1 MLKSLTVPLLFFV
14 LLSTACTTST
24 LQIDQAATYIPTAS
38 SQAAEQADHF
48 WWQFRFKLQWPDGE
62 PPAFSNHLLI
72 ADQIIAP
79 TLVEYGDNVG
89 LWRLHRRAGRDQTGH
104 QLSLIFYANEAT
116 ANAVAASMDA
126 KPLTQWLRNQDM
138 IEATRFSRRTGEE
151 LARMEDTSDGEW
163 PMEIQ
168 RSWPYFI
175 MGVSQ
180 TWLAMVQELSGND
193 PLSGE
198 VDYNAFVAHY
208 QTVDNKLTTQWR
220 DFGQHAY
227 LHHLSAVFGYQPLKL
242 RNTELRS
249 F

>member
-1 MLKSLTVPLLFFV
+1 MLRPLNFLLIFFA
-14 LLSTACTTST
+14 LLSTACST
-24 LQIDQAATYIPTAS
+24 VQIGSAPTYTPIAAS
-38 SQAAEQADHF
+38 LEAEQPDRF

-62 PPAFSNHLLI
+62 PPEFSHHLLI

-79 TLVEYGDNVG
+79 VLVEYGEDIG
-89 LWRLHRRAGRDQTGH
+89 LWRFHRRAGRDQTGH

-116 ANAVAASMDA
+116 ANAIAASMDA
-126 KPLTQWLRNQDM
+126 NPLTQWLQGQNLV
-138 IEATRFSRRTGEE
+138 EATDFGRRSLEE
-151 LARMEDTSDGEW
+151 LAGLEDTSDREW
-163 PMEIQ
+163 PIEIQ

-180 TWLAMVQELSGND
+180 SWLAMVQELSAKN
-193 PLSGE
+193 PLAGD
-198 VDYNAFVAHY
+198 VDYDALVAHY
-208 QTVDNKLTTQWR
+208 RAVNGKLSIQWR

-242 RNTELRS
+242 RKTEFRT